1 LGAEYPVFPPLW
13 VFIVSA
19 GLGEEEGWSPIMP
32 NPLKTA
38 TVTVKPD
45 TMRREQAQSRRH
57 PRHPMR
63 WGGRAAVAVAF
74 VLMGVLGVGSGLG
87 GSEGRRAS
95 VEEETVVVV

>member
-1 LGAEYPVFPPLW
+1 V
-13 VFIVSA
+13 VSA
-19 GLGEEEGWSPIMP
+19 GLGEEGWSPIMP
-32 NPLKTA
+32 NPLNTA
-38 TVTVKPD
+38 TVTVKPE

-74 VLMGVLGVGSGLG
+74 VLMTGRAELEVGSGLD
-87 GSEGRRAS
+87 GSEGRSAS